1 MGRTA
6 KVHSRGIRRSKK
18 TRKTKKTRRIS
29 KKTKKRMRGGAK
41 SVLRVRGPLPKVD
54 PKDLTY
60 PKLMNSDDEVEDES
74 ARRWRGHTEP
84 TIERRK
90 YQSTGLTID
99 EVKGRWEEESVTE
112 RTGRNPRVT
121 HGAPTYIRPYGSTDR
136 TPFFLGY
143 TQPGALPVEDEEEFL
158 RSLQIVSEEAAKADP
173 TNLNVPPDCP
183 CPEDYPN
190 CIGVGEGYF
199 NDGGWCYK
207 EEINS
212 SGQSNKIFNN
222 RGVGECGSRFG
233 HNCTHSYGKTGPELQ
248 IAEGKALDRGAAR
261 VIATE

>member
-6 KVHSRGIRRSKK
+6 RVHSRGIRR
-18 TRKTKKTRRIS
+18 S

-41 SVLRVRGPLPKVD
+41 SVLRVRGPVPKVD

-60 PKLMNSDDEVEDES
+60 PKQMNSDDEVEDER

-90 YQSTGLTID
+90 YRSTGLTID
-99 EVKGRWEEESVTE
+99 EVKGGEEESVTE
-112 RTGRNPRVT
+112 RTGRKSVVT
-121 HGAPTYIRPYGSTDR
+121 HGAPTYIPPYGSTDR

-143 TQPGALPVEDEEEFL
+143 TQPGALHAADEEEFL
-158 RSLQIVSEEAAKADP
+158 RSLQIASEEAAKADP

-222 RGVGECGSRFG
+222 RGLGECGSRFG